1 MLKAF
6 VFHQIPYTH
15 PPHPARKELLR
26 HMPVAATATFRGASL
41 MSSNSLD
48 KLGWISRNQVNFFG
62 QRARQQKNIGS
73 VGPQIKDNIIWF
85 LGLAFF

>member
-48 KLGWISRNQVNFFG
+48 KLG
-62 QRARQQKNIGS
+62 
-73 VGPQIKDNIIWF
+73 
-85 LGLAFF
+85 